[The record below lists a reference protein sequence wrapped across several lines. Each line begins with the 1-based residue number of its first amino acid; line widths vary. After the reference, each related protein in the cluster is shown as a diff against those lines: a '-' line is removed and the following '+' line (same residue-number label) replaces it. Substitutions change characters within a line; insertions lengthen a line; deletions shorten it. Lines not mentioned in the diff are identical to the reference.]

1 MNDAIN
7 DVLNGKRPW
16 HVHLG
21 DNREVLDFLSGL
33 KLNVDHTITDPPFEA
48 EAHTLQRR
56 VIRKGDGNATDDS
69 GGRVANVEALKFPPL
84 TEEQRIYLGMQ
95 FGKITRRWCLVFGQ
109 VEAAVRWAASLEGG
123 GHVYKRTCIWVKPDA
138 QPQLSGDRPAM
149 GYETFV
155 ASHSKGR
162 SKWNG
167 GGKSSVY
174 IYNKMGPLDRTRSG
188 HPTQKPIRLM
198 LELISDFT
206 NPGDLVFDPF
216 TGSGT
221 TGIAAVALGRRFLG
235 CEIDPEYHAMSM
247 ERIEAESKGLNVDS
261 MRANQAPMFD
271 ADAVKS
277 KKPPPGGWLKGE

>member
-1 MNDAIN
+1 MNKDIE
-7 DVLNGKRPW
+7 DVIRGDKPW
-16 HVHLG
+16 HIHLG
-21 DNREVLDFLSGL
+21 DNVPVLDWLAEY
-33 KLNVDHTITDPPFEA
+33 KLPVDHTITDPPFEA

-56 VIRKGDGNATDDS
+56 VMRKGDGSATDDD
-69 GGRVANVEALKFPPL
+69 GGRVANVEALDFPPL
-84 TEEQRIYLGMQ
+84 TEEQRIYLGRK
-95 FGKITRRWCLVFGQ
+95 FGLITKRWCLVFGQ
-109 VEAAVRWAASLEGG
+109 VEASQPWRTALEGG

-155 ASHSKGR
+155 ATHAKGR

-174 IYNKMGPLDRTRSG
+174 IYNKMGPLDKTRSG

-206 NPGDLVFDPF
+206 SPGDLVFDPF
-216 TGSGT
+216 AGSGT

-235 CEIDPEYHAMSM
+235 CEIDPKYHKMAI
-247 ERIEAESKGLNVDS
+247 ERVEAESKGLNVDS
-261 MRANQAPMFD
+261 MRAKQTPMFD
-271 ADAVKS
+271 AEYVKS
-277 KKPPPGGWLKGE
+277 KKPPPGGWLKDS